1 MTCWCRNLSLTLL
14 VCPTL
19 INLPTVY
26 QNILDLRGN
35 KHLKNR
41 NIHNLYFENVFKK
54 VSTNLLPIP
63 TFGQQY
69 TAMVLK

>member
-1 MTCWCRNLSLTLL
+1 MTCCCRNLCPTLL

-19 INLPTVY
+19 INLPTAF

-41 NIHNLYFENVFKK
+41 NIRNLHFENVFKK
-54 VSTNLLPIP
+54 VSTNLFMIP
-63 TFGQQY
+63 TFGKQY
-69 TAMVLK
+69 TTMVLK